1 MPAGSHTITLNDT
14 THGSISVS
22 EPYAAADDTVVVT
35 VTADDDYVL
44 SSLKYSYD
52 GGAVENTIVNQG
64 GVYSFTMPDDDV
76 TITATFSEAPT
87 QTGLLLSATGDKNS
101 GDYNDYDLV
110 DVLGDIVLLVDYAE
124 VGTGEIVNNMI
135 LPTEPG
141 NIYVQFSM
149 CEGYKLLGIYF
160 KNSNVMIDGN
170 GDWGCAE
177 FDVQEGDTAL
187 VLVVRPN

>member
-1 MPAGSHTITLNDT
+1 M
-14 THGSISVS
+14 
-22 EPYAAADDTVVVT
+22 
-35 VTADDDYVL
+35 TADDDYVL

-101 GDYNDYDLV
+101 GDYNDYDLA
-110 DVLGDIVLLVDYAE
+110 DVIFNIVLLVDYAE

-170 GDWGCAE
+170 GDWGAAE
-177 FDVQEGDTAL
+177 FEVEEGDTAL